1 MNTAPC
7 VVFQEAK
14 KLKDAQGR
22 KEQKLRIEA
31 YKRRIQQ
38 KEDKK
43 KFILVRELKYKVGI
57 HLYQLGRLSN
67 SKTAKRLSFGPYFVQ
82 VLNEL
87 PTIT

>member
-1 MNTAPC
+1 MTKREKTQTWTQP

-57 HLYQLGRLSN
+57 HLYLLGRL
-67 SKTAKRLSFGPYFVQ
+67 
-82 VLNEL
+82 
-87 PTIT
+87 